1 MNNKQQKTEWR
12 GLEIERAALETE
24 VAETFLLPNSW
35 LPKEYQ
41 HGVAGCRSIA
51 DVNLMC
57 DAKSGITEHVKK
69 KAIKAE
75 NVKIYRKSMDDHA
88 EIDYSGGKLDQHQLY
103 RNQQAFVEA
112 MVQSGQIYLDDLE
125 EV

>member
-12 GLEIERAALETE
+12 GLEIELAALETE

-51 DVNLMC
+51 DIHRIC
-57 DAKSGITEHVKK
+57 DAKSGITDHVKK

-88 EIDYSGGKLDQHQLY
+88 EIDYSLGKVDQEQLY
-103 RNQQAFVEA
+103 RNQQAFVGA
-112 MVQSGQIYLDDLE
+112 MVQAGQIYIEDFE
-125 EV
+125 G

>member
-51 DVNLMC
+51 DVHLMC

-88 EIDYSGGKLDQHQLY
+88 EIDYSLGKVDQEQLY
-103 RNQQAFVEA
+103 RNQQAFVGA
-112 MVQSGQIYLDDLE
+112 MVQAGQIYIDDFE
-125 EV
+125 G

>member
-24 VAETFLLPNSW
+24 VAETFLIPNSW

-51 DVNLMC
+51 DIHRIC
-57 DAKSGITEHVKK
+57 DAKSGITDHVKK

-88 EIDYSGGKLDQHQLY
+88 EIDYSLGKVDQQQLY

-112 MVQSGQIYLDDLE
+112 MVQSGQIYLEDIE
-125 EV
+125 G

>member
-12 GLEIERAALETE
+12 GLEIELAAFEE
-24 VAETFLLPNSW
+24 AVAECVEIPNSW

-41 HGVAGCRSIA
+41 HGVDNCRTISNLNSIL
-51 DVNLMC
+51 DKR
-57 DAKSGITEHVKK
+57 DGITPHKKK
-69 KAIKAE
+69 KAIKAG
-75 NVKIYRKSMDDHA
+75 NVKIYRKSMEENA
-88 EIDYSGGKLDQHQLY
+88 ELDYSVAKVDQQQLY

-112 MVQSGQIYLDDLE
+112 MVQSGQIYLEDT

>member
-1 MNNKQQKTEWR
+1 MNMNNKKTEWR
-12 GLEIERAALETE
+12 GLEIELQAFENA
-24 VAETFLLPNSW
+24 VAECVEIPNEW

-51 DVNLMC
+51 NIHRIC
-57 DAKSGITEHVKK
+57 DAKSGITDHVKK

-88 EIDYSGGKLDQHQLY
+88 EIDYSIGKVDQQQLY

-112 MVQSGQIYLDDLE
+112 MVQSGQIYLEDIE
-125 EV
+125 G